1 MLRGDLFILSAPSGT
16 GKTTL
21 IHSMRRGGTGSLA
34 DLVFSVSHTTRAPR
48 GGEVDGVDY
57 HFVDRDAFQR
67 MIDDERFLEW
77 AEYNRNLYG
86 TSWDEVMP
94 RLERGE
100 DVILEIEVQGAEQV
114 LRRCPDVVGIFVL
127 PPSFA
132 VLRERLQRRGLDDP
146 ETVRR
151 RLGESS
157 REVRAFAEVQRYS
170 RLYQYA
176 IVNDDATRASEALA
190 AIVIARRHRR
200 ERMEERA
207 EAILR
212 DFEQAFASD
221 PPAASTNTVKF

>member
-1 MLRGDLFILSAPSGT
+1 MPRGDLFILSAPSGT

-57 HFVDRDAFQR
+57 HFVDGDSFQR
-67 MIDDERFLEW
+67 LLAADRFLEH

-100 DVILEIEVQGAEQV
+100 DVILEIEVQGAQQV
-114 LRRCPDVVGIFVL
+114 MGRYPDAVGIFVL

-132 VLRERLQRRGLDDP
+132 VLGERLRGRGLDDP

-151 RLGESS
+151 RLAESC
-157 REVRAFAEVQRYS
+157 REVRAFAEVRRYS
-170 RLYQYA
+170 LYQYA
-176 IVNDDATRASEALA
+176 IVNDDANRASEALA

-221 PPAASTNTVKF
+221 PPAKSNTAKV

>member
-1 MLRGDLFILSAPSGT
+1 MPRGDLFILSAPSGT

-21 IHSMRRGGTGSLA
+21 IHSLRRGGTGSLA
-34 DLVFSVSHTTRAPR
+34 DLIFSVSHTTRAPR

-57 HFVDRDAFQR
+57 HFVDRATFQGMVDAR
-67 MIDDERFLEW
+67 RFLEC

-86 TSWDEVMP
+86 TSWDEVIP

-114 LRRCPDVVGIFVL
+114 MHRCPEAVGIFVL

-132 VLRERLQRRGLDDP
+132 VLRDRLQRRGLDEP
-146 ETVRR
+146 EAVQR
-151 RLGESS
+151 RLAESC
-157 REVRAFAEVQRYS
+157 REVRAYAEVQRYS
-170 RLYQYA
+170 LYQYA
-176 IVNDDATRASEALA
+176 IVNDDASLASEALA

-200 ERMEERA
+200 ERMEERT

-221 PPAASTNTVKF
+221 PPAASTNTAKY